1 MVKCRLDKIRFE
13 FYLEDVQ
20 TMAKKYCYL
29 FTEGN
34 ADMRELLG
42 GKGANLAEMTNIGL
56 PVPQGFTI
64 STEAC
69 TQYYEDGKQIN
80 PEIMAEIME
89 YIEKME
95 KITGKK
101 FGDHEN
107 PLLVSVRSGARASM
121 PGMMDTI
128 LNLGLNEEVVAVIA
142 EKSGNPRWAWDCY
155 RRFIQMYSDVVMEV
169 GKKYF
174 EQLID
179 KMKEEKGV
187 KLDIE
192 LGADDLRT
200 LAGQFKAEYK
210 AKIGSDFPTDP
221 KEQLMG
227 AIKAV
232 FRSWDNPRANVYR
245 RDNDIPYSWGTAVN
259 VQMMAFGNMGDDC
272 GTGVAFTRDPAT
284 GKNGLF
290 GEFLTNAQGEDVVAG
305 VRTPMHISEMETKFP
320 EAFAQFKEVCKTL
333 ENHYRDMQDM
343 EFTVEHGKLY
353 MLQTRNGK
361 RTAQAAL
368 KIACDLVDEGMR
380 TPEEAVLM
388 IDPRNLD
395 TLLHPQFD
403 AKALKAATPL
413 GKGLGAS
420 PGAACGQIVFSAE
433 DAEAWKK
440 AGKKVILVRLETSPE
455 DITGMKASQG
465 ILTVRGGMTSHA
477 AVVARGM
484 GTCCVSGCGDIAMD
498 EENKKFTLAGR
509 TFREGDVISIDGSTG
524 NIYGEAIPT
533 VDAKVE
539 GEFGRIMGWA
549 DQFRKLQ
556 VRTNA
561 DTPRDAKKARELG
574 AEGIGLC
581 RTEHMFFE
589 ADRIAAFREMICSDT
604 VEEREAAL
612 NKILPY
618 QQGDFEALYE
628 ALEGT
633 PVTIRFLD
641 PPLHEFV
648 PTEEKDIE
656 ALAAAQG
663 KSVEA
668 IKNIITSLHEFNPM
682 MGHRGCRLTV
692 TYPEIAKMQTRAV
705 IRAAINVQ
713 KKHSDWKVVPE
724 IMIPLVGEAKEL
736 KFVKNIVVAVADE
749 EIANAGVSLKYEV
762 GTMIEIPR
770 ACLTADEIAKEAEFF
785 CFGTNDLTQMT
796 FGFSR
801 DDAGKFLG
809 AYYDRKIYENDPF
822 AKLDQDGVGKLM
834 QMAVKLGKATR
845 PDMHLG
851 ICGEHGGDPSSVEFC
866 HKLGLTYVSC
876 SPFRVPIARLA
887 AAQAAIKDS
896 RN

>member
-1 MVKCRLDKIRFE
+1 
-13 FYLEDVQ
+13 
-20 TMAKKYCYL
+20 MAKKFCYL
-29 FTEGN
+29 YSEGN

-64 STEAC
+64 TTEAC
-69 TQYYEDGKQIN
+69 TQYYEDGRKIN
-80 PEIMAEIME
+80 DDIMAEIDE
-89 YIEKME
+89 YIVKME
-95 KITGKK
+95 EITGKK
-101 FGDHEN
+101 FGDMEN

-128 LNLGLNEEVVAVIA
+128 LNLGLNEDVVNAIA

-174 EQLID
+174 EELID
-179 KMKEEKGV
+179 KMKEAKGV
-187 KLDIE
+187 ELDVE
-192 LGADDLRT
+192 LTAEDLKE
-200 LAGQFKAEYK
+200 LASQFKAEYK
-210 AKIGSDFPTDP
+210 EKIGKDFPTDP

-227 AIKAV
+227 AVMAV

-259 VQMMAFGNMGDDC
+259 VQSMAFGNMGDDC

-284 GKNGLF
+284 GKKGLF

-305 VRTPMHISEMETKFP
+305 VRTPMHISEMEQKFP
-320 EAFAQFKEVCKTL
+320 EAFAEFTKVCALL
-333 ENHYRDMQDM
+333 EDHYKDMQDM
-343 EFTVEHGKLY
+343 EFTVEHGKLF

-368 KIACDLVDEGMR
+368 QIACDLVDEGMR
-380 TPEEAVLM
+380 TPQEAVEM

-403 AKALKAATPL
+403 AAALKAATPV

-420 PGAACGQIVFSAE
+420 PGAACGKVVFTAD
-433 DAEAWKK
+433 DAVEWNNK
-440 AGKKVILVRLETSPE
+440 GEKVVLVRLETSPE
-455 DITGMKASQG
+455 DITGMKAAQG

-484 GTCCVSGCGDIAMD
+484 GTCCVSGCGDINMD
-498 EENKKFTLAGR
+498 EENKKFTLAGKEYH
-509 TFREGDVISIDGSTG
+509 EGDYLSIDGSTG
-524 NIYGEAIPT
+524 NIYDGLIPT
-533 VDAKVE
+533 VDATIA
-539 GEFGRIMGWA
+539 GTFGRIMGWA
-549 DQFRKLQ
+549 DEFRTLK

-561 DTPRDAKKARELG
+561 DTPADAKKARELG

-589 ADRIAAFREMICSDT
+589 EDRIAAFREMICSDT

-612 NKILPY
+612 EKILPY
-618 QQGDFEALYE
+618 QQSDFEALYE
-628 ALEGT
+628 ALEGC

-648 PTEEKDIE
+648 PTEEEDIKK
-656 ALAAAQG
+656 LADSQG
-663 KSVEA
+663 KAVED
-668 IKNIITSLHEFNPM
+668 IKALIASLHEFNPM
-682 MGHRGCRLTV
+682 MGHRGLRLAV
-692 TYPEIAKMQTRAV
+692 TYPEIAKMQTKAV

-713 KKHSDWKVVPE
+713 KAHPDWTVAPE
-724 IMIPLVGEAKEL
+724 IMIPLACDTKEL
-736 KFVKNIVVAVADE
+736 KYVKSIVVATADA
-749 EIANAGVSLKYEV
+749 EIAAAGIDMKYEV

-770 ACLTADEIAKEAEFF
+770 AALTADEIATEAEFF

-796 FGFSR
+796 YGFSR
-801 DDAGKFLG
+801 DDAGKFLD
-809 AYYDRKIYENDPF
+809 AYYDAKIFENDPF
-822 AKLDQDGVGKLM
+822 AKLDTVGVGSLMKL
-834 QMAVKLGKATR
+834 AVEKGKATR
-845 PDMHLG
+845 PSIHCG

-866 HKLGLTYVSC
+866 HEIGLDYVSC

-887 AAQAAIKDS
+887 AAQAAIKNS
-896 RN
+896 K

>member
-1 MVKCRLDKIRFE
+1 MSH
-13 FYLEDVQ
+13 
-20 TMAKKYCYL
+20 KYVYL
-29 FTEGN
+29 FSEGN
-34 ADMRELLG
+34 ASMRELLG

-69 TQYYEDGKQIN
+69 TKYYEDGRKIN
-80 PEIMAEIME
+80 DEIMAEIME
-89 YIEKME
+89 NIAKME
-95 KITGKK
+95 EINGKK
-101 FGDHEN
+101 FGDLKN
-107 PLLVSVRSGARASM
+107 PMLVSVRSGARASM

-128 LNLGLNEEVVAVIA
+128 LNLGLNDEVVNAMIQ
-142 EKSGNPRWAWDCY
+142 GNPDPKFERFVYDSY
-155 RRFIQMYSDVVMEV
+155 RRFIQMFSDVVMEV

-179 KMKEEKGV
+179 EMKTKKGV
-187 KLDIE
+187 KLDVE
-192 LGADDLRT
+192 LTAADLKE
-200 LAGQFKAEYK
+200 LAEQFKAEYK
-210 AKIGSDFPTDP
+210 KQIGEDFPSDP
-221 KEQLMG
+221 KTQLYE

-259 VQMMAFGNMGDDC
+259 VMPMVFGNLNDNS

-284 GKNGLF
+284 GEKKLM

-305 VRTPMHISEMETKFP
+305 VRTPMPIAQMEEKFP
-320 EAFAQFKEVCKTL
+320 EAFHQFVQVCSTL
-333 ENHYRDMQDM
+333 ENHYHDMQDM
-343 EFTVEHGKLY
+343 EFTVENGKLF

-368 KIACDLVDEGMR
+368 KIACDLVDEGMID
-380 TPEEAVLM
+380 EKQAVLM

-403 AKALKAATPL
+403 AEALAKANPM

-420 PGAACGQIVFSAE
+420 PGAACGKIVFNAD
-433 DAEAWKK
+433 DAIEWKK
-440 AGKKVILVRLETSPE
+440 RGEKVVLVRLETSPE
-455 DITGMKASQG
+455 DITGMKAAQG

-498 EENKKFTLAGR
+498 EANKKFTLGGK
-509 TFREGDVISIDGSTG
+509 TFHEGDFISIDGSTG
-524 NIYGEAIPT
+524 KIYDGIIPT
-533 VDAKVE
+533 VDATIS
-539 GEFGRIMGWA
+539 GYFGRIMGWA
-549 DQFRKLQ
+549 DKYRRLR

-604 VEEREAAL
+604 VEERKAAL
-612 NKILPY
+612 AKILPY
-618 QQGDFEALYE
+618 QQSDFEQLYE
-628 ALEGT
+628 ALEGM

-648 PTEEKDIE
+648 PNTESEI
-656 ALAAAQG
+656 ALLAKTQG
-663 KSVEA
+663 KTVEQ
-668 IKNIITSLHEFNPM
+668 IKNIIASLHEFNPM
-682 MGHRGCRLTV
+682 MGHRGCRLAV
-692 TYPEIAKMQTRAV
+692 TFPEIAAMQTRAV
-705 IRAAINVQ
+705 IKAALNVNAA
-713 KKHSDWKVVPE
+713 HPEWHIVPE
-724 IMIPLVGEAKEL
+724 IMIPLVGEVKEL
-736 KFVKNIVVAVADE
+736 KYVKDVVVEVADKL
-749 EIANAGVSLKYEV
+749 IAEAGSSMKYKV

-770 ACLTADEIAKEAEFF
+770 AALTADEIAKEADFF
-785 CFGTNDLTQMT
+785 SFGTNDLTQMT

-809 AYYDRKIYENDPF
+809 AYYDKKIYENDPF
-822 AKLDQDGVGKLM
+822 ARLDQVGVGKLVK
-834 QMAVKLGKATR
+834 MAATLGRQTR
-845 PDMHLG
+845 PDLHLG

-866 HKLGLTYVSC
+866 HKVGLDYVSC

-887 AAQAAIKDS
+887 AAQAAIRDQH
-896 RN
+896 

>member
-1 MVKCRLDKIRFE
+1 
-13 FYLEDVQ
+13 
-20 TMAKKYCYL
+20 MANKWVYL

-34 ADMRELLG
+34 ANMRELLG
-42 GKGANLAEMTNIGL
+42 GKGANLAEMTGLGL

-64 STEAC
+64 TTEAC
-69 TQYYEDGKQIN
+69 TQYYEDGREINAEIQAQIN
-80 PEIMAEIME
+80 E

-95 KITGKK
+95 EITGKK
-101 FGDHEN
+101 FGDKEN

-128 LNLGLNEEVVAVIA
+128 LNLGLNEDVVEVIA
-142 EKSGNPRWAWDCY
+142 KKSNNPRWAWDCY

-174 EQLID
+174 EELID
-179 KMKEEKGV
+179 KMKAERGV
-187 KLDIE
+187 TYDVE
-192 LGADDLRT
+192 LTADDLKE

-210 AKIGSDFPTDP
+210 EKIGQDFPDDP

-227 AIKAV
+227 AVKAV

-259 VQMMAFGNMGDDC
+259 VQSMAFGNMGDDC

-284 GKNGLF
+284 GEKKLM
-290 GEFLTNAQGEDVVAG
+290 GEFLINAQGEDVVAG
-305 VRTPMHISEMETKFP
+305 VRTPMPIAKMAEEFP
-320 EAFAQFKEVCKTL
+320 EAFEQFQNVCQTL

-343 EFTVEHGKLY
+343 EFTVENKKLY

-380 TPEEAVLM
+380 TEEEAVAM

-403 AKALKAATPL
+403 AAALKAATPI

-420 PGAACGQIVFSAE
+420 PGAACGKIVFTAE
-433 DAEAWKK
+433 DAENWNAK
-440 AGKKVILVRLETSPE
+440 GEKVVLVRLETSPE

-498 EENKKFTLAGR
+498 EANKKFTLAGKE
-509 TFREGDVISIDGSTG
+509 FHEGDYISIDGSTG
-524 NIYGEAIPT
+524 NIYDVVIPT
-533 VDAKVE
+533 VDATIA
-539 GEFGRIMGWA
+539 GEFGRIMAWA
-549 DQFRKLQ
+549 DKYRTLK

-561 DTPRDAKKARELG
+561 DTPADAKKARELG

-589 ADRIAAFREMICSDT
+589 EDRIAAFREMICSDT

-612 NKILPY
+612 DKILPY

-628 ALEGT
+628 ALEGN

-648 PTEEKDIE
+648 PTEEADIE
-656 ALAAAQG
+656 KLAAAQG
-663 KSVEA
+663 KSVED
-668 IKNIITSLHEFNPM
+668 IKTIIASLHEFNPM
-682 MGHRGCRLTV
+682 MGHRGCRLAV
-692 TYPEIAKMQTRAV
+692 TYPEIAKMQTKAV

-713 KKHSDWKVVPE
+713 KAHADWTVEPE
-724 IMIPLVGEAKEL
+724 IMIPLVCDVKEL
-736 KFVKNIVVAVADE
+736 KFVKKVVVETADA
-749 EIANAGVSLKYEV
+749 EIAAAGIDLKYEV

-770 ACLTADEIAKEAEFF
+770 AALTADEIAKEADFF

-796 FGFSR
+796 YGFSR
-801 DDAGKFLG
+801 DDAGKFLN
-809 AYYDRKIYENDPF
+809 AYYDAKIFENDPF
-822 AKLDQDGVGKLM
+822 AKLDQTGVGKLM
-834 QMAVKLGKATR
+834 ETAIKLGK
-845 PDMHLG
+845 PVNNKLHVG

-866 HKLGLTYVSC
+866 HKIGLDYVSC

-887 AAQAAIKDS
+887 AAQAAIANK
-896 RN
+896 

>member
-1 MVKCRLDKIRFE
+1 
-13 FYLEDVQ
+13 
-20 TMAKKYCYL
+20 MANKWVYL

-34 ADMRELLG
+34 ANMRELLG
-42 GKGANLAEMTNIGL
+42 GKGANLAEMTGLGL

-64 STEAC
+64 TTEAC
-69 TQYYEDGKQIN
+69 TQYYEDGREINAEIQAQIN
-80 PEIMAEIME
+80 E

-95 KITGKK
+95 EITGKK
-101 FGDHEN
+101 FGDKEN

-128 LNLGLNEEVVAVIA
+128 LNLGLNEDVVEVIA
-142 EKSGNPRWAWDCY
+142 KKSNNPRWAWDCY

-174 EQLID
+174 EELID
-179 KMKEEKGV
+179 KMKAERGV
-187 KLDIE
+187 TYDVE
-192 LGADDLRT
+192 LTADDLKE

-210 AKIGSDFPTDP
+210 EKIGQDFPDDP

-227 AIKAV
+227 AVKAV

-259 VQMMAFGNMGDDC
+259 VQSMAFGNMGDDC

-284 GKNGLF
+284 GEKKLM
-290 GEFLTNAQGEDVVAG
+290 GEFLINAQGEDVVAG
-305 VRTPMHISEMETKFP
+305 VRTPMPIAKMAEEFP
-320 EAFAQFKEVCKTL
+320 EAFEQFQNVCQTL

-343 EFTVEHGKLY
+343 EFTVENKKLY

-380 TPEEAVLM
+380 TEEEAVAM

-403 AKALKAATPL
+403 AAALKAATPI

-420 PGAACGQIVFSAE
+420 PGAACGKIVFTAE
-433 DAEAWKK
+433 DAENWNAK
-440 AGKKVILVRLETSPE
+440 GEKVVLVRLETSPE

-498 EENKKFTLAGR
+498 EANKKFTLAGKE
-509 TFREGDVISIDGSTG
+509 FHEGDYISIDGSTG
-524 NIYGEAIPT
+524 NIYDGVIPT
-533 VDAKVE
+533 VDATIA
-539 GEFGRIMGWA
+539 GEFGRIMAWA
-549 DQFRKLQ
+549 DKYRTLK

-561 DTPRDAKKARELG
+561 DTPADAKKARELG

-589 ADRIAAFREMICSDT
+589 EDRIAAFREMICSDT

-628 ALEGT
+628 ALEGN

-648 PTEEKDIE
+648 PTEEADIE
-656 ALAAAQG
+656 KIAAAQG
-663 KSVEA
+663 KSVED
-668 IKNIITSLHEFNPM
+668 IKTIIASLHEFNPM
-682 MGHRGCRLTV
+682 MGHRGCRLAV
-692 TYPEIAKMQTRAV
+692 TYPEIAKMQTKAV

-713 KKHSDWKVVPE
+713 KAHADWTVEPE
-724 IMIPLVGEAKEL
+724 IMIPLVCDVKEL
-736 KFVKNIVVAVADE
+736 KFVKKVVVETADA
-749 EIANAGVSLKYEV
+749 EIAAAGIDLKYEV

-770 ACLTADEIAKEAEFF
+770 AALTADEIAKEADFF

-796 FGFSR
+796 YGFSR
-801 DDAGKFLG
+801 DDAGKFLN
-809 AYYDRKIYENDPF
+809 AYYDAKIFENDPF
-822 AKLDQDGVGKLM
+822 AKLDQTGVGKLM
-834 QMAVKLGKATR
+834 ETAIKLGK
-845 PDMHLG
+845 PVNNKLHVG

-866 HKLGLTYVSC
+866 HKIGLDYVSC

-887 AAQAAIKDS
+887 AAQAAIANK
-896 RN
+896 

>member
-1 MVKCRLDKIRFE
+1 
-13 FYLEDVQ
+13 
-20 TMAKKYCYL
+20 MANKYCYL
-29 FTEGN
+29 FSEGN
-34 ADMRELLG
+34 ANMRELLG

-64 STEAC
+64 TTEAC
-69 TQYYEDGKQIN
+69 TQYYEDGGISD
-80 PEIMAEIME
+80 EIQAEINE
-89 YIEKME
+89 YITKME
-95 KITGKK
+95 GITGKK
-101 FGDHEN
+101 FGDKEN

-128 LNLGLNEEVVAVIA
+128 LNLGLNETVVNTIA
-142 EKSGNPRWAWDCY
+142 EKSNNPRWAWDCY

-174 EQLID
+174 EELID
-179 KMKEEKGV
+179 KMKAEKGV
-187 KLDIE
+187 TQDVE
-192 LGADDLRT
+192 LTAEDLKT

-210 AKIGSDFPTDP
+210 SKIGVDFPDDP

-245 RDNDIPYSWGTAVN
+245 RDNDIPFSWGTAVN
-259 VQMMAFGNMGDDC
+259 VQSMAFGNMGDDC

-284 GKNGLF
+284 GEKKLM

-305 VRTPMHISEMETKFP
+305 VRTPMPIQQMADTFP
-320 EAFAQFKEVCKTL
+320 EAFAQFKEVCQTL
-333 ENHYRDMQDM
+333 ENHYHDMQDM
-343 EFTVEHGKLY
+343 EFTVENKKLY

-368 KIACDLVDEGMR
+368 KIACDLVDEGMK
-380 TPEEAVLM
+380 TEQEAVAM

-403 AKALKAATPL
+403 TKALKAATPI

-420 PGAACGQIVFSAE
+420 PGAACGKIVFTADDAVEWAE
-433 DAEAWKK
+433 KGE
-440 AGKKVILVRLETSPE
+440 KVVLVRLETSPE
-455 DITGMKASQG
+455 DITGMKAAQG

-484 GTCCVSGCGDIAMD
+484 GECCVSGCGDIKMD
-498 EENKKFTLAGR
+498 EANKKFELGGK
-509 TFREGDVISIDGSTG
+509 TFVEGDYISIDGTTG
-524 NIYGEAIPT
+524 NIYDGIIPT
-533 VDAKVE
+533 VDAQIA
-539 GEFGRIMGWA
+539 GEFGRIMAWA
-549 DQFRKLQ
+549 DKYRTLK

-561 DTPRDAKKARELG
+561 DTPADAKKARELG

-604 VEEREAAL
+604 VEGREAAL
-612 NKILPY
+612 AKIEPM

-628 ALEGT
+628 ALEGN

-648 PTEEKDIE
+648 PTEEADIE
-656 ALAAAQG
+656 ALAKAQG
-663 KSVEA
+663 KSVED
-668 IKNIITSLHEFNPM
+668 IKNIIASLHEFNPM
-682 MGHRGCRLTV
+682 MGHRGCRLAV
-692 TYPEIAKMQTRAV
+692 TYPEIAKMQTKAV
-705 IRAAINVQ
+705 IKAAINVK
-713 KKHSDWKVVPE
+713 KKHPDWNVKPE
-724 IMIPLVGEAKEL
+724 IMIPLVGDVKEL
-736 KFVKNIVVAVADE
+736 KFVKKVVVETADAV
-749 EIANAGVSLKYEV
+749 IAEAGANLEYEV

-770 ACLTADEIAKEAEFF
+770 AALTADEIAKNADFF

-796 FGFSR
+796 YGFSR

-809 AYYDRKIYENDPF
+809 AYYDKKIFENDPF
-822 AKLDQDGVGKLM
+822 AKLDQAGVGKLM
-834 QMAVKLGKATR
+834 EMAIKLGKSENAKL
-845 PDMHLG
+845 HCG
-851 ICGEHGGDPSSVEFC
+851 ICGEHGGDPTSVEFC
-866 HKLGLTYVSC
+866 HKIGLDYVSC

-887 AAQAAIKDS
+887 AAQAAIANK
-896 RN
+896 

>member
-1 MVKCRLDKIRFE
+1 
-13 FYLEDVQ
+13 
-20 TMAKKYCYL
+20 MAKKYCYL
-29 FTEGN
+29 FSEGN
-34 ADMRELLG
+34 ANMRELLG

-64 STEAC
+64 TTEAC
-69 TQYYEDGKQIN
+69 TQYYEDNREIN
-80 PEIMAEIME
+80 PEIMAEINE
-89 YIEKME
+89 YIVKME
-95 KITGKK
+95 EITGKK
-101 FGDHEN
+101 FGDKEN

-128 LNLGLNEEVVAVIA
+128 LNLGLNEEVVETIA
-142 EKSGNPRWAWDCY
+142 AQSGNPRWAWDCY

-174 EQLID
+174 EELID
-179 KMKEEKGV
+179 EMKAKKGV
-187 KLDIE
+187 KQDVE
-192 LGADDLRT
+192 LNAEDLKE
-200 LAGQFKAEYK
+200 LANQFKAEYK
-210 AKIGSDFPTDP
+210 SKIGSDFPTDP

-259 VQMMAFGNMGDDC
+259 VQSMAFGNMGDDC

-284 GKNGLF
+284 GAKGLF

-305 VRTPMHISEMETKFP
+305 VRTPMHISEMEQKFP
-320 EAFAQFKEVCKTL
+320 EAFAEFNKVCKTL
-333 ENHYRDMQDM
+333 EDHYRDMQDM

-380 TPEEAVLM
+380 TEEEAVAM

-403 AKALKAATPL
+403 AKALKAATPM

-420 PGAACGQIVFSAE
+420 PGAACGKIVFTAD
-433 DAEAWKK
+433 DAEAWNER
-440 AGKKVILVRLETSPE
+440 GEKVVLVRLETSPE

-484 GTCCVSGCGDIAMD
+484 GTCCVSGCSDIVMD
-498 EENKKFTLAGR
+498 EANKKFTLAGKE
-509 TFREGDVISIDGSTG
+509 FHEGDYISIDGSTG
-524 NIYGEAIPT
+524 NIYDGIIPT
-533 VDAKVE
+533 VDATIA

-549 DQFRKLQ
+549 DKFRTMK

-561 DTPRDAKKARELG
+561 DTPADAKKARELG

-581 RTEHMFFE
+581 RTEHMFFDPE
-589 ADRIAAFREMICSDT
+589 RIAAFREMICSDT

-612 NKILPY
+612 AKIEPM
-618 QQGDFEALYE
+618 QQADFEALYE
-628 ALEGT
+628 ALEGN

-648 PTEEKDIE
+648 PTEEADIE
-656 ALAAAQG
+656 ALAKAQN
-663 KSVEA
+663 KPVETIKA
-668 IKNIITSLHEFNPM
+668 IIASLHEFNPM
-682 MGHRGCRLTV
+682 MGHCGCRLAV
-692 TYPEIAKMQTRAV
+692 TYPEIAKMQTKAV
-705 IRAAINVQ
+705 IKAAINV
-713 KKHSDWKVVPE
+713 KKNHPDWTVKPE
-724 IMIPLVGEAKEL
+724 IMIPLVNDIKEL
-736 KFVKNIVVAVADE
+736 KYVKKFVVETADA
-749 EIANAGVSLKYEV
+749 EIKAAGSDLEYEV

-770 ACLTADEIAKEAEFF
+770 AALTADEIAKEADFF

-801 DDAGKFLG
+801 DDAGKFLN
-809 AYYDRKIYENDPF
+809 AYYDAKIYENDPF
-822 AKLDQDGVGKLM
+822 AKLDQNGVGKLM
-834 QMAVKLGKATR
+834 EMALELGK
-845 PDMHLG
+845 PVNPKLHCG
-851 ICGEHGGDPSSVEFC
+851 ICGEHGGDPTSVEFC
-866 HKLGLTYVSC
+866 NKIGLDYVSC

-887 AAQAAIKDS
+887 AAQAAIAQKK
-896 RN
+896 

>member
-1 MVKCRLDKIRFE
+1 
-13 FYLEDVQ
+13 
-20 TMAKKYCYL
+20 MAKKYCYL
-29 FTEGN
+29 FSEGN

-64 STEAC
+64 TTEAC
-69 TQYYEDGKQIN
+69 TQYYEDGRQISD
-80 PEIMAEIME
+80 EIQAEINE
-89 YIEKME
+89 YIVKME
-95 KITGKK
+95 GIVGKK
-101 FGDHEN
+101 FGDKEN

-128 LNLGLNEEVVAVIA
+128 LNLGLNEDVVQVMA

-187 KLDIE
+187 KQDVE
-192 LGADDLRT
+192 LTADDLKE
-200 LAGQFKAEYK
+200 LASQFKAEYK
-210 AKIGSDFPTDP
+210 SKIGQDFPTDP

-227 AIKAV
+227 AVKAV

-259 VQMMAFGNMGDDC
+259 VQSMAFGNMGDDC

-284 GKNGLF
+284 GAKGLF

-305 VRTPMHISEMETKFP
+305 VRTPMHINEMEQKFP
-320 EAFAQFKEVCKTL
+320 EAFKQFVDVCSTL
-333 ENHYRDMQDM
+333 EKHYRDMQDM

-380 TPEEAVLM
+380 TEQEAVAM

-403 AKALKAATPL
+403 AKALKAATPI

-420 PGAACGQIVFSAE
+420 PGAACGKIVFTAE
-433 DAEAWKK
+433 DAEEWK
-440 AGKKVILVRLETSPE
+440 ARGEKVVLVRLETSPE

-484 GTCCVSGCGDIAMD
+484 GTCCVSGCSEIAMD
-498 EENKKFTLAGR
+498 EENKKFTLAGKE
-509 TFREGDVISIDGSTG
+509 FHEGDWISIDGSTG
-524 NIYGEAIPT
+524 NIYDGVIET
-533 VDAKVE
+533 VDATIA
-539 GEFGRIMGWA
+539 GEFGRIMDWA
-549 DQFRKLQ
+549 DKYRRLK

-561 DTPRDAKKARELG
+561 DTPADAKKARELG

-612 NKILPY
+612 DKILPY
-618 QQGDFEALYE
+618 QQGDFEKLYE
-628 ALEGT
+628 ALEGN

-648 PTEEKDIE
+648 PTEEADIE
-656 ALAAAQG
+656 KLAEAQG
-663 KSVEA
+663 KSVET
-668 IKNIITSLHEFNPM
+668 IKNIITGLHEFNPM
-682 MGHRGCRLTV
+682 MGHRGCRLAV

-705 IRAAINVQ
+705 IRAALNV
-713 KKHSDWKVVPE
+713 KKAHPNWNIVPE
-724 IMIPLVGEAKEL
+724 IMIPLVGEIKEL
-736 KFVKNIVVAVADE
+736 KYVKDVVVAVADE
-749 EIANAGVSLKYEV
+749 EIKNAGSDLKYEV

-770 ACLTADEIAKEAEFF
+770 AALTADEIAKEAEFF

-796 FGFSR
+796 YGFSR
-801 DDAGKFLG
+801 DDAGKFLN
-809 AYYDRKIYENDPF
+809 AYYDAKIFENDPF
-822 AKLDQDGVGKLM
+822 AKLDQTGVGKLM
-834 QMAVKLGKATR
+834 EMAIKLGKGVR
-845 PDMHLG
+845 PEMHVG
-851 ICGEHGGDPSSVEFC
+851 ICGEHGGDPTSVEFC
-866 HKLGLTYVSC
+866 HQIGLDYVSC

-887 AAQAAIKDS
+887 AAQAAISNRD
-896 RN
+896 

>member
-1 MVKCRLDKIRFE
+1 
-13 FYLEDVQ
+13 
-20 TMAKKYCYL
+20 MAKWVYM

-34 ADMRELLG
+34 ATMRNLLG
-42 GKGANLAEMTNIGL
+42 GKGANLAEMTNLGL
-56 PVPQGFTI
+56 PVPQGFTVT
-64 STEAC
+64 TEAC
-69 TQYYEDGKQIN
+69 TQYYEDGRQINDEIMKQIL
-80 PEIMAEIME
+80 EAIDQME
-89 YIEKME
+89 V
-95 KITGKK
+95 ITGKK
-101 FGDHEN
+101 FGDKTN

-128 LNLGLNEEVVAVIA
+128 LNLGLNEEVVETLACA
-142 EKSGNPRWAWDCY
+142 SGNPRWAWDCY
-155 RRFIQMYSDVVMEV
+155 RRFIQMFSDVVMEV

-174 EQLID
+174 EELID
-179 KMKEEKGV
+179 QMKAKRGV
-187 KLDIE
+187 KLDVE
-192 LGADDLRT
+192 LTADDLKE

-210 AKIGSDFPTDP
+210 EKIGTDFPTDP
-221 KEQLMG
+221 KEQLTE

-284 GKNGLF
+284 GEKGLF

-305 VRTPMHISEMETKFP
+305 VRTPMQITEMERKFP
-320 EAFAQFKEVCKTL
+320 EAFVEFKNVCAIL
-333 ENHYRDMQDM
+333 EKHYRDMQDM

-380 TPEEAVLM
+380 TEEEAVAM

-403 AKALKAATPL
+403 QKVLKTATPL

-420 PGAACGQIVFSAE
+420 PGAACGKVVFSAE
-433 DAEAWKK
+433 DAVEWAKR
-440 AGKKVILVRLETSPE
+440 GEKVVLVRLETSPE
-455 DITGMKASQG
+455 DITGMKSAQG

-498 EENKKFTLAGR
+498 EENKKFTLAAK
-509 TFREGDVISIDGSTG
+509 TFHEGDAISLDGTTG
-524 NIYGEAIPT
+524 NIYEGIIPT
-533 VDAKVE
+533 VDATIT
-539 GEFGRIMGWA
+539 GEFEKIMNWA
-549 DQFRKLQ
+549 DKYRTMK

-561 DTPRDAKKARELG
+561 DTPADAKKAVELG

-581 RTEHMFFE
+581 RTEHMFFDE
-589 ADRIAAFREMICSDT
+589 NRIAAFREMICADT

-612 NKILPY
+612 EKILPY

-628 ALEGT
+628 ALEGN

-648 PTEEKDIE
+648 PTEEEDIKK
-656 ALAAAQG
+656 LADAQG
-663 KSVEA
+663 KTVEQ
-668 IKNIITSLHEFNPM
+668 IKNIIASLHEFNPM
-682 MGHRGCRLTV
+682 MGHRGCRLAV
-692 TYPEIAKMQTRAV
+692 TYPEIAKMQTKAV
-705 IRAAINVQ
+705 IRAAIKV
-713 KKHSDWKVVPE
+713 KKNHPDWNIKPE
-724 IMIPLVGEAKEL
+724 IMIPLVGEVKEL
-736 KFVKNIVVAVADE
+736 KYVKKFVVEAADA
-749 EIANAGVSLKYEV
+749 EIAASGIELEYEV

-770 ACLTADEIAKEAEFF
+770 AALTADEIAKEADFF

-801 DDAGKFLG
+801 DDAGKFLD
-809 AYYDRKIYENDPF
+809 AYYDAKIYENDPF
-822 AKLDQDGVGKLM
+822 AKLDQKGVGKLM
-834 QMAVKLGKATR
+834 KMAITLGKEAN
-845 PDMHLG
+845 PNLHIG

-866 HKLGLTYVSC
+866 NELGLNYVSC
-876 SPFRVPIARLA
+876 SPFRVPIAKLS
-887 AAQAAIKDS
+887 AAQAAINQK
-896 RN
+896 

>member
-1 MVKCRLDKIRFE
+1 MEKWV
-13 FYLEDVQ
+13 
-20 TMAKKYCYL
+20 YL
-29 FTEGN
+29 FKEGS
-34 ADMRELLG
+34 ADMRNLLG

-64 STEAC
+64 TTEAC
-69 TQYYEDGKQIN
+69 TQYYEDGREINGEIRAQID
-80 PEIMAEIME
+80 E
-89 YIEKME
+89 YIGKME
-95 KITGKK
+95 EITGKK
-101 FGDHEN
+101 FGDKKN

-128 LNLGLNEEVVAVIA
+128 LNLGLNEEVVNAIA
-142 EKSGNPRWAWDCY
+142 EMSGNPRWAWDCY

-174 EQLID
+174 EELID
-179 KMKEEKGV
+179 EMKEKRGV
-187 KLDIE
+187 KQDVE
-192 LGADDLRT
+192 LTTEDLKE
-200 LAGQFKAEYK
+200 LAAQFKAEYK
-210 AKIGSDFPTDP
+210 EKIGEDFPDDP

-259 VQMMAFGNMGDDC
+259 VQSMAFGNMGDDC

-284 GKNGLF
+284 GEKGLF

-305 VRTPMHISEMETKFP
+305 VRTPMKIAEMEQKFP
-320 EAFAQFKEVCKTL
+320 EAFKQFTEVCQTL
-333 ENHYRDMQDM
+333 EKHYRDMQDM

-380 TPEEAVLM
+380 TEEEAVAM

-403 AKALKAATPL
+403 AAALKAATPV

-420 PGAACGQIVFSAE
+420 PGAACGKIVFSAE
-433 DAEAWKK
+433 DAENW
-440 AGKKVILVRLETSPE
+440 AGRGEKVVLVRLETSPE
-455 DITGMKASQG
+455 DITGMKVSQG

-484 GTCCVSGCGDIAMD
+484 GTCCVSGCGDIVMD
-498 EENKKFTLAGR
+498 EANKTFTLGGKE
-509 TFREGDVISIDGSTG
+509 FHEGDYLSIDGTTG
-524 NIYGEAIPT
+524 NIYDGQIKT
-533 VDAKVE
+533 VDAKIA
-539 GEFGRIMGWA
+539 GEFGRVMAWA
-549 DQFRKLQ
+549 DKYRRLK

-561 DTPRDAKKARELG
+561 DTPHDARRARELG

-589 ADRIAAFREMICSDT
+589 EDRIAAFREMICSDT

-612 NKILPY
+612 EKILPY
-618 QQGDFEALYE
+618 QQGDFRELYE
-628 ALEGT
+628 ALEGN

-648 PTEEKDIE
+648 PTEEADIE
-656 ALAAAQG
+656 KLAKAKN
-663 KSVEA
+663 KSVHE
-668 IKNIITSLHEFNPM
+668 IKTMIDSLHEFNPM
-682 MGHRGCRLTV
+682 MGHRGCRLAV
-692 TYPEIAKMQTRAV
+692 TYPEIAKMQTKAV
-705 IRAAINVQ
+705 IRAAIEV
-713 KKHSDWKVVPE
+713 KKAHPDWNLKPE
-724 IMIPLVGEAKEL
+724 IMIPLVGDVKEFD
-736 KFVKNIVVAVADE
+736 FVKKIVVETADA
-749 EIANAGVSLKYEV
+749 EIKAAGVTMEYEV

-770 ACLTADEIAKEAEFF
+770 AALTADAIAKDADFF

-796 FGFSR
+796 YGFSR
-801 DDAGKFLG
+801 DDASKFLG
-809 AYYDRKIYENDPF
+809 GYYDTKIFEYDPF
-822 AKLDQDGVGKLM
+822 IKLDQIGVGKLM
-834 QMAVKLGKATR
+834 EMAIQLGRPANPKL
-845 PDMHLG
+845 HIG

-866 HKLGLTYVSC
+866 HKIGLDYVSC

-887 AAQAAIKDS
+887 AAQAAIS
-896 RN
+896 EARQ